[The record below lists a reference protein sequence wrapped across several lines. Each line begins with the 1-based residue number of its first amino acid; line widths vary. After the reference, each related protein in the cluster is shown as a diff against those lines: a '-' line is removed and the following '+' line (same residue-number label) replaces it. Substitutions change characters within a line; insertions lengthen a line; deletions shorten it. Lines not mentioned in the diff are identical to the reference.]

1 MFTHINLYTRAFL
14 NIFDRIF
21 EHKPKVTTVP
31 KKELNIVIP
40 YLGNMSN
47 ISEKLKKNLNLKKIR
62 TKI

>member
-1 MFTHINLYTRAFL
+1 MFTHINLYTKAFS

-47 ISEKLKKNLNLKKIR
+47 ISEKLKK
-62 TKI
+62 T